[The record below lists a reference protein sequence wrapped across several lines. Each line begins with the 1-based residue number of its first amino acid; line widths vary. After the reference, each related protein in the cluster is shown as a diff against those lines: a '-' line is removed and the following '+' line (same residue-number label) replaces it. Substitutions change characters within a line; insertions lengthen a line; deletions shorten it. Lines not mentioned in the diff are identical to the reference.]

1 MKIDV
6 RVKPNSRMEEV
17 TQEGMSTFTV
27 RTREPPIEGRA
38 NRAVVKL
45 LAKHLGIRE
54 SQLRIVKG
62 LKSKTKVIEIM

>member
-27 RTREPPIEGRA
+27 RTKEPPIEGRA
-38 NRAVVKL
+38 NRAVVRL

>member
-17 TQEGMSTFTV
+17 TQEGVSTFTV
-27 RTREPPIEGRA
+27 RTKEPPIEGRA
-38 NRAVVKL
+38 NRAVVRL

-62 LKSKTKVIEIM
+62 LKSKAKVIEIV

>member
-17 TQEGMSTFTV
+17 TQEGVSTFTV

>member
-17 TQEGMSTFTV
+17 TQEGVSTFTV
-27 RTREPPIEGRA
+27 RTKEPPIEGRA
-38 NRAVVKL
+38 NRAVVRL